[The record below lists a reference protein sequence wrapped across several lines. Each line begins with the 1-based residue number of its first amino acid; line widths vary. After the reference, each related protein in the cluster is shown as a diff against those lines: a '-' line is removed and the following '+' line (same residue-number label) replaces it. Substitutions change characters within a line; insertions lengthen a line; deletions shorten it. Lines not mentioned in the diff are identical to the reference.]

1 MNTYIRKQNL
11 LLMNKIIRDYLSFSR
26 KEGYIAVTILV
37 VAAAFILLPYYVSVK
52 KQKQPIDDKL
62 ATLATAKLLIKDSI
76 DKENEDKPVYK
87 NYNYAATKNT
97 AYSLTPFQFDP
108 NTIDEN
114 GWHKLG
120 LPDKI
125 IKTIINY
132 RSKGGCFRSAEDIR
146 KIWGLKKE
154 DADVLIPYISIAAKQ
169 TNNKFNNTYTSKPY
183 EKAAPSIIE
192 INTASVDDFKRLP
205 GVGNTAYKI
214 VKYREKLGGFIN
226 LNQIKETYGLSDSVY
241 TAMQPYLKF
250 APTDIQKIN
259 INSAT
264 DFDLGKHPYISNDI
278 AKAIAIYR
286 KQHGNYTKIE
296 DVRKIVF
303 INQTMF
309 QKFAPY
315 ITVE

>member
-1 MNTYIRKQNL
+1 
-11 LLMNKIIRDYLSFSR
+11 MNKFIKDYFTFSR
-26 KEGYIAVTILV
+26 KEGTIAIVILIVT
-37 VAAAFILLPYYVSVK
+37 AAFISLPYYYSTQK
-52 KQKQPIDDKL
+52 AKQPLDSSIAKL
-62 ATLATAKLLIKDSI
+62 ATEKIVEKDSA
-76 DKENEDKPVYK
+76 DKEDNNYQSDYK
-87 NYNYAATKNT
+87 AYNNNYQTTQN
-97 AYSLTPFQFDP
+97 YSLTPFAFDP

-120 LPDKI
+120 LPNKV

-132 RSKGGCFRSAEDIR
+132 RSKGGSFRNAEDIR

-154 DADVLIPYISIAAKQ
+154 DADVLIPYITIAGKQ
-169 TNNKFNNTYTSKPY
+169 IVNQSNNNFQNKLYDKNIPTTT
-183 EKAAPSIIE
+183 EV
-192 INTASVDDFKRLP
+192 NTATAEDFRRLP
-205 GVGNTAYKI
+205 GVGNIAYRI

-226 LNQIKETYGLSDSVY
+226 IGQIKETIGLTDSIY
-241 TAMQPYLKF
+241 QAMLPYLKF
-250 APTDIQKIN
+250 NAIEIQKIN
-259 INSAT
+259 INTAS
-264 DFDLGKHPYISNDI
+264 DFDLSKHPYISSDI

-315 ITVE
+315 ISVE